1 MIFSV
6 LKALL
11 LAHVSHLAVLDSL
24 GTDHCPGFPTSLV
37 EQARHQCA
45 SALGFSYNP
54 ANTAD
59 WTDLRPDFVENY
71 VRQAED
77 PEVALSH
84 WLRAGCPLG
93 IRDELEP
100 SGIFP
105 AVNEREKPATEAE
118 NLYSDAASFANYASL
133 AEWPDAAKE
142 QIDRLASDNYIE
154 VFDSYQQMEAALVKS
169 PSCRSWL

>member
-45 SALGFSYNP
+45 SALGFTYNP

-84 WLRAGCPLG
+84 WLRASA
-93 IRDELEP
+93 R
-100 SGIFP
+100 
-105 AVNEREKPATEAE
+105 R
-118 NLYSDAASFANYASL
+118 
-133 AEWPDAAKE
+133 
-142 QIDRLASDNYIE
+142 
-154 VFDSYQQMEAALVKS
+154 
-169 PSCRSWL
+169 